1 MNRIINWCQYLF
13 LCKGEVYWDRTEKMR
28 VFVASK
34 GNGKVACQ
42 ASVDTMREGAGPRR
56 TIPYNDFFAQ
66 FHKRA
71 AWVIERDL
79 VGGGERFFYD
89 FRKPEHR
96 QGPTWIGDIDKARV
110 FYDENEAKILACELR
125 HHYGHYGRSALSIEA
140 VRVEEL
146 ESGE

>member
-13 LCKGEVYWDRTEKMR
+13 LCKGEVYWDRTETMR
-28 VFVASK
+28 VFVVSK
-34 GNGKVACQ
+34 GNGKVTYQ
-42 ASVDTMREGAGPRR
+42 VSVQTMREGAGPRW

-79 VGGGERFFYD
+79 VGGGERFFYN

-96 QGPTWIGDIDKARV
+96 QGPTWISDIDKARV
-110 FYDENEAKILACELR
+110 LYDENEAKILACELR

-146 ESGE
+146 ENGE